1 MVVDEVMTAKEIIK
15 VCCEEF
21 LKNCGLSEDNI
32 RKLNFRNLL
41 LSAYRIVFRL
51 IPVMKYK
58 VYTSKELEE
67 QLEELSRNDKEG
79 VKLVIKEFSEG
90 KDVNYRLSK
99 QVWHPNPYYT
109 DHLLAEWNIYH
120 LHLGLERE
128 ENSFFAKRTRNLIYV
143 LINRGSAFF
152 IKCLPHEFEKLELI
166 EIIENNWPHLLEPRK
181 LPEEVIALSYE
192 PSEEAIRCARRK
204 KVASGVRAN
213 LNLTVRG
220 RKGFYVPYLGVASDG
235 TPVAVSLSVLD
246 TVKVVEEMEKQE
258 LKFQKAEFAFL
269 TGIYRYGLLLYPE
282 GSKRPVAIPFRF
294 PLP

>member
-1 MVVDEVMTAKEIIK
+1 MTAEEVIR
-15 VCCEEF
+15 VCCEDF

-41 LSAYRIVFRL
+41 LSAYRIIFRL
-51 IPVMKYK
+51 IPVIKYK
-58 VYTSKELEE
+58 VHISKELKE
-67 QLEELSRNDKEG
+67 QLEELSRDDKEG

-99 QVWHPNPYYT
+99 QVWNPNPYYT

-128 ENSFFAKRTRNLIYV
+128 EDSSFAKRTKNLIYV

-166 EIIENNWPHLLEPRK
+166 EIIENNWPQLLEPRK

-192 PSEEAIRCARRK
+192 PSEEAIHCARRK
-204 KVASGVRAN
+204 KVVPGVRAN

-220 RKGFYVPYLGVASDG
+220 KKGFYMPYLGVASDG

-258 LKFQKAEFAFL
+258 LKFREAKFAFL
-269 TGIYRYGLLLYPE
+269 ANIHRYGLLLYPE
-282 GSKRPVAIPFRF
+282 ESEEPIAIPFKF